1 MSALSIIEAARPAGL
16 PAPVD
21 LRSDERIVSHSSGLR
36 DALHRLGRGAPPR
49 TAVLFTGETGTGK
62 NLLAR
67 RLHLCSRRAGRPLVS
82 VNLASIPET
91 LVASELFG
99 HEQGAFTGATHRRIG
114 RFELADRATLFL
126 DEVGELSPEMQV
138 SLLRVIQDGE
148 YERLG
153 ASQTRG
159 VNVRLIVA
167 TNRSLEQAVEEG
179 RFRADLYY
187 RLSVFPIHLPPLRE
201 RRDDIPALAEHFLS
215 QVPSAC
221 GRPFARIDP
230 ASMDRLVGFSWPGNI
245 RQLQNV
251 LEQSAIL
258 SDDVVLRVP
267 AALLVERRPGTNGVS
282 KLDAVVHDSG
292 QRLIQ
297 QALEEAQGRVSGSA
311 GAAAKLGV
319 PASTLESK
327 IRRFN
332 IDKLRFRVMRA

>member
-91 LVASELFG
+91 LVASELFR
-99 HEQGAFTGATHRRIG
+99 HEQGALTGATHRRIG

-148 YERLG
+148 FERLG

-159 VNVRLIVA
+159 VNVRLITA

-179 RFRADLYY
+179 RFRADLFY
-187 RLSVFPIHLPPLRE
+187 RLSVFPLPLPPPPA
-201 RRDDIPALAEHFLS
+201 RRDHLPALAEHFLAPLS
-215 QVPSAC
+215 LVCA
-221 GRPFARIDP
+221 RPFAPIHQ
-230 ASMDRLVGFSWPGNI
+230 ASIERLLP
-245 RQLQNV
+245 
-251 LEQSAIL
+251 
-258 SDDVVLRVP
+258 
-267 AALLVERRPGTNGVS
+267 
-282 KLDAVVHDSG
+282 
-292 QRLIQ
+292 
-297 QALEEAQGRVSGSA
+297 
-311 GAAAKLGV
+311 
-319 PASTLESK
+319 
-327 IRRFN
+327 
-332 IDKLRFRVMRA
+332 

>member
-1 MSALSIIEAARPAGL
+1 MMNATSAIGTRIAAF
-16 PAPVD
+16 PVD
-21 LRSDERIVSHSSGLR
+21 LRSDDRIVSQSSGLR
-36 DALHRLGRGAPPR
+36 EALHRLERVAPLD
-49 TAVLFTGETGTGK
+49 TTVLFTGETGTGK

-67 RLHLCSRRAGRPLVS
+67 RLHHCSRRANRPLVS
-82 VNLASIPET
+82 VSLASIPDA

-215 QVPSAC
+215 QLPSAC
-221 GRPFARIDP
+221 GRPVARIDP
-230 ASMDRLVGFSWPGNI
+230 ASMDRLVGFSSPGTI
-245 RQLQNV
+245 PQLQNV
-251 LEQSAIL
+251 LDPPS
-258 SDDVVLRVP
+258 
-267 AALLVERRPGTNGVS
+267 LLP
-282 KLDAVVHDSG
+282 
-292 QRLIQ
+292 
-297 QALEEAQGRVSGSA
+297 
-311 GAAAKLGV
+311 
-319 PASTLESK
+319 
-327 IRRFN
+327 
-332 IDKLRFRVMRA
+332 